1 MEESVLD
8 FSSDSFDP
16 LASIYSGE
24 DVKLPDP
31 NAPILD
37 NVETFVA
44 RLNKPS
50 TSSGKKSEKKSNKP
64 LNPLGVERQFTQDQM
79 PIQCAKKRPNNVLT
93 WMEKQK
99 QGPMSVLQKCV
110 ENQTRVKVLT
120 RKLNGVRGTCT
131 GVLIAFDKHWNLAMA
146 DVDETYSRPRN
157 RKPEYDNGKKIPVKN
172 QDKDI
177 DDTFLPVE
185 RAGESVIRVL
195 KTRRNTQQC
204 QRHVPQLVLRG
215 EQVILIQPYS

>member
-99 QGPMSVLQKCV
+99 QGPYQMAK
-110 ENQTRVKVLT
+110 N
-120 RKLNGVRGTCT
+120 LNPLGVFKSPMHH
-131 GVLIAFDKHWNLAMA
+131 ASNH
-146 DVDETYSRPRN
+146 ESTYKIPRN
-157 RKPEYDNGKKIPVKN
+157 PTKSYEIQSNPNGSYEIPRDLTKSYDILSNPARSYEILGVKIPS
-172 QDKDI
+172 
-177 DDTFLPVE
+177 E
-185 RAGESVIRVL
+185 
-195 KTRRNTQQC
+195 
-204 QRHVPQLVLRG
+204 
-215 EQVILIQPYS
+215 

>member
-1 MEESVLD
+1 MEENKLD

-64 LNPLGVERQFTQDQM
+64 LNPMGAERQFTQDQM

-99 QGPMSVLQKCV
+99 QG
-110 ENQTRVKVLT
+110 NI
-120 RKLNGVRGTCT
+120 
-131 GVLIAFDKHWNLAMA
+131 IAFYRFESLFQ
-146 DVDETYSRPRN
+146 ETS
-157 RKPEYDNGKKIPVKN
+157 
-172 QDKDI
+172 
-177 DDTFLPVE
+177 
-185 RAGESVIRVL
+185 
-195 KTRRNTQQC
+195 
-204 QRHVPQLVLRG
+204 
-215 EQVILIQPYS
+215 